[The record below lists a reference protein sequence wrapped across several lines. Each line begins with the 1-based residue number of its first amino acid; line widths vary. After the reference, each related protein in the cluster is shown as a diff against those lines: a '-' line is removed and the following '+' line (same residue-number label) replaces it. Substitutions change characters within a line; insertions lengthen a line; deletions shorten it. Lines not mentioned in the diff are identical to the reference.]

1 MAGYIRYHDPAKR
14 WLVGFR
20 WQGKEERF
28 WRYNGEPLYDKRTA
42 TKLLSKIQ
50 ADVDNGT
57 FYPRTYR
64 PDSPLSLK
72 EYSKIWLE
80 TSSACKNTKKIYRN
94 AISKAV
100 EFFGPDHDI
109 RHFTHSKL
117 LLFMQ
122 SLNLSDSAK
131 YNVLTSLKT
140 MLRFYR
146 RDVPSFVLPVFPP
159 LTKGAPE
166 STAYLT
172 FDEQQNVLDAIPE
185 RHRTNTHARRQ
196 ELSFHEREQSL
207 EILARIL
214 GPVPIIQVDRHSIAT
229 YQKTR
234 SQHITRTKRRVTN
247 RTINKELSYLAS
259 FLNWAR
265 RAKEIPVP
273 PLKIDMLPHQRP
285 RPIILSPDEVVRLVA
300 EAEPF
305 YRAFFLCL
313 YTLGFRL
320 TEATYIRWR
329 DVDRDGKTISAIQK
343 GGSLKIEPL
352 NAWLDAALQALKKE
366 TEKKTKRK
374 VTPDEY
380 VFFNPRTGRPVMD
393 IRTPLERAAKAAG
406 IIKHVTPHLLR
417 HSIATHLLARGKNLR
432 TIQAMLGH
440 AQVGTTE
447 WYTHV
452 VTEDIREATAGL
464 FDEMRGKQGQKKA
477 LTRR

>member
-185 RHRTNTHARRQ
+185 RHR
-196 ELSFHEREQSL
+196 
-207 EILARIL
+207 
-214 GPVPIIQVDRHSIAT
+214 PIFIIMME
-229 YQKTR
+229 YG
-234 SQHITRTKRRVTN
+234 
-247 RTINKELSYLAS
+247 L
-259 FLNWAR
+259 
-265 RAKEIPVP
+265 
-273 PLKIDMLPHQRP
+273 RP
-285 RPIILSPDEVVRLVA
+285 
-300 EAEPF
+300 
-305 YRAFFLCL
+305 
-313 YTLGFRL
+313 
-320 TEATYIRWR
+320 
-329 DVDRDGKTISAIQK
+329 Q
-343 GGSLKIEPL
+343 
-352 NAWLDAALQALKKE
+352 
-366 TEKKTKRK
+366 
-374 VTPDEY
+374 
-380 VFFNPRTGRPVMD
+380 
-393 IRTPLERAAKAAG
+393 
-406 IIKHVTPHLLR
+406 
-417 HSIATHLLARGKNLR
+417 
-432 TIQAMLGH
+432 
-440 AQVGTTE
+440 
-447 WYTHV
+447 
-452 VTEDIREATAGL
+452 EATAL
-464 FDEMRGKQGQKKA
+464 KWDCSAKT
-477 LTRR
+477 TRRYAKRQRGMISQALENRGQVIHLERVQSVKGGHET

>member
-1 MAGYIRYHDPAKR
+1 MAIIIKCAGCKARRKTEKGLCPACGNTGVRFVIDYWPEGRNGSRCRRYLDPDIKSLKIAREIDHETKQAIRDRRRPDLTPSRIMY
-14 WLVGFR
+14 
-20 WQGKEERF
+20 
-28 WRYNGEPLYDKRTA
+28 TA
-42 TKLLSKIQ
+42 TMTELIDEYM
-50 ADVDNGT
+50 AD
-57 FYPRTYR
+57 FR
-64 PDSPLSLK
+64 
-72 EYSKIWLE
+72 
-80 TSSACKNTKKIYRN
+80 
-94 AISKAV
+94 
-100 EFFGPDHDI
+100 
-109 RHFTHSKL
+109 
-117 LLFMQ
+117 M
-122 SLNLSDSAK
+122 
-131 YNVLTSLKT
+131 
-140 MLRFYR
+140 
-146 RDVPSFVLPVFPP
+146 
-159 LTKGAPE
+159 
-166 STAYLT
+166 
-172 FDEQQNVLDAIPE
+172 